1 MKTLSGS
8 AEAAAQ
14 KVLAGEHA
22 AVYVYAVVA
31 ARMSG
36 TVRTLAAAAYD
47 AHRARR
53 SRLETLLRD
62 AGAEPVAAEPA
73 YDLGALVTTEAI
85 AKALAA
91 RVENGVAA
99 TCADLV
105 LTANGDLRVE
115 AARWQLDAAVR
126 AAGWSGTTLAFPG
139 LGERAVASASP
150 SPPGSPSA
158 SAT

>member
-1 MKTLSGS
+1 MKALSRS
-8 AEAAAQ
+8 AQAAAQ

-22 AVYVYAVVA
+22 AVYAYGVVA
-31 ARMSG
+31 ARTSG
-36 TVRTLAAAAYD
+36 AMRTLAAAAYD

-62 AGAEPVAAEPA
+62 AGTQPVTSEPA

-85 AKALAA
+85 ARALAA

-105 LTANGDLRVE
+105 LAASGDLRVE
-115 AARWQLDAAVR
+115 AARWQTDAAVR

-139 LGERAVASASP
+139 LGERSATSASP
-150 SPPGSPSA
+150 SSPGSPSA